1 MQASIYPS
9 QGRIN
14 GRHPIRRFFAGSK
27 TLLNAKKPHQA
38 TAAVI
43 TEHELIDWRAH
54 PLAGCG
60 VGREGGVV
68 ERLGISEGGMEGE
81 AGTGGMEGAGGSLED
96 KGGEGVERTGKEQE
110 G

>member
-9 QGRIN
+9 PGRIN
-14 GRHPIRRFFAGSK
+14 GRHSIRRFFTGSK

-54 PLAGCG
+54 PL
-60 VGREGGVV
+60 VGDGG
-68 ERLGISEGGMEGE
+68 GGRRG
-81 AGTGGMEGAGGSLED
+81 LLRD
-96 KGGEGVERTGKEQE
+96 
-110 G
+110 

>member
-1 MQASIYPS
+1 MNICRLPSLPS

-27 TLLNAKKPHQA
+27 TLLNAEKPHQA

-54 PLAGCG
+54 PL
-60 VGREGGVV
+60 VGGWDGDGMGMGGGLL
-68 ERLGISEGGMEGE
+68 R
-81 AGTGGMEGAGGSLED
+81 D
-96 KGGEGVERTGKEQE
+96 
-110 G
+110 